1 MPSKTAR
8 ALVLLALVTPALPSC
23 TPDAR
28 APAPRARAKIVHS
41 QTGEVLE
48 SAAPS
53 ASEVLAAARKNF
65 SPLPERMDRGPRPS
79 DAVIALGRTLYYDP
93 RLSKNH
99 DVSCNTCHPLDE
111 YGADGLRVSV
121 GHRAQEGDRNA
132 PTVYNAAL
140 QFKQF
145 WDGREPDVE
154 AQSKGPIINP
164 VEMAMADHG
173 VAVSVLKTIPGYA
186 ELFAAAFPEAADPI
200 TIDNVAAAIGA
211 FERGLTTPGPFD
223 AFLKGDE
230 EALSPEALRGL
241 QLFMDVQ
248 CVTCHTGPGV
258 GGTQFQKLGSVK
270 AYKVEDPGRFK
281 ISGDEKD
288 RGAFKVPIL
297 RNIAKTG
304 PYFHDGSLKTLP
316 EVVNTMAEYQTV
328 KGTVSDAERSD
339 LIAFLNSLTG
349 EIDEEYI
356 RKPTLPE
363 NGPKTPAPDPS

>member
-1 MPSKTAR
+1 
-8 ALVLLALVTPALPSC
+8 
-23 TPDAR
+23 
-28 APAPRARAKIVHS
+28 
-41 QTGEVLE
+41 
-48 SAAPS
+48 
-53 ASEVLAAARKNF
+53 
-65 SPLPERMDRGPRPS
+65 
-79 DAVIALGRTLYYDP
+79 
-93 RLSKNH
+93 
-99 DVSCNTCHPLDE
+99 
-111 YGADGLRVSV
+111 VSV

-186 ELFAAAFPEAADPI
+186 ELFTAAFPEAADPI